1 MDLSPASLLG
11 LLRDTISDP
20 AGVARRLM
28 ALRLPMAARWQLLL
42 LVVVASVILTE
53 VTFLAA
59 GAPSAMSGLG
69 ANPLL
74 AGLLQGALLLLMV
87 GAVDRIG
94 RALGGTGSFEDALL
108 LVAWLQ
114 AVMACL
120 QFVQLVTLLLLPPL
134 SGLIA
139 MASLAVFFWV
149 LTGFVATLHG
159 FRSRLQVFLMIL
171 VTLFA
176 FSFVAAS
183 LLMLLGFR
191 LPGP

>member
-120 QFVQLVTLLLLPPL
+120 QFAQLVTLLLLPPL